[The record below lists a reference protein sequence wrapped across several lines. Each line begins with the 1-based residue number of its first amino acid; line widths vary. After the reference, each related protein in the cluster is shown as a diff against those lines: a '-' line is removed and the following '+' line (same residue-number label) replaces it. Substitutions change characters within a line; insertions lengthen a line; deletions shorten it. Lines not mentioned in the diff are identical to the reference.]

1 MNTKERTQEQISALA
16 DDELSDS
23 QIELALAA
31 LRDPQARAD
40 WDMYHQIGD
49 VLRSDDMAFSLSEGF
64 SARMAARLEAEPV
77 ILAPALA
84 QQPVQGGQVAAAVT
98 GGAGHLADRL
108 RRFAMP
114 GVAAAAVATAVFVT
128 APQMLVAKRDSL
140 PNDGAAVVVVAA
152 QPAPAVLAT
161 PAVSVDAASVEAGVE
176 AGVERKVVTL
186 EQQQGEVL
194 RDPRIDEYL
203 MAHQR
208 FSPSVYSSAQY
219 ARSATFA
226 SDTGK

>member
-23 QIELALAA
+23 QIEVALAA

-40 WDMYHQIGD
+40 WDIYHQIGD

-64 SARMAARLEAEPV
+64 SARMAAALEAEPV
-77 ILAPALA
+77 ILAPAPLA
-84 QQPVQGGQVAAAVT
+84 APTEAPRVAGGE
-98 GGAGHLADRL
+98 GKFFADRL
-108 RRFAMP
+108 KRLAMP

-128 APQMLVAKRDSL
+128 APQMLVAKREPS
-140 PNDGAAVVVVAA
+140 PGNGAAVVVVAA
-152 QPAPAVLAT
+152 NPAPAVVAAPVVNAAAV
-161 PAVSVDAASVEAGVE
+161 PAEG
-176 AGVERKVVTL
+176 KVVTL

>member
-23 QIELALAA
+23 QIEVALAA
-31 LRDPQARAD
+31 LRDPQARND
-40 WDMYHQIGD
+40 WDIYHQIGD

-64 SARMAARLEAEPV
+64 SARMAAALEAEPV
-77 ILAPALA
+77 ILAPAPA
-84 QQPVQGGQVAAAVT
+84 AAPAEVPQVAA
-98 GGAGHLADRL
+98 GEGRFFADRL
-108 RRFAMP
+108 KRFALP

-140 PNDGAAVVVVAA
+140 PGDGAAVVAVAA
-152 QPAPAVLAT
+152 KPAPAVLAA
-161 PAVSVDAASVEAGVE
+161 PAVSTAAASIEG
-176 AGVERKVVTL
+176 KVVTL

-219 ARSATFA
+219 ARAATFA

>member
-49 VLRSDDMAFSLSEGF
+49 VLRSDDMAFSLSAGF

-77 ILAPALA
+77 ILAPAPV
-84 QQPVQGGQVAAAVT
+84 QQPVPGGQVAAAVT

-108 RRFAMP
+108 RRLAMP

-128 APQMLVAKRDSL
+128 APQMLVAKRDPL

-161 PAVSVDAASVEAGVE
+161 PAVSVDAASAE

-186 EQQQGEVL
+186 EQQQGEIL

>member
-23 QIELALAA
+23 QIELVLGA

-40 WDMYHQIGD
+40 WDLYHQIGD

-77 ILAPALA
+77 ILAPASAASPLPG
-84 QQPVQGGQVAAAVT
+84 QMPQVAAEGAR
-98 GGAGHLADRL
+98 GGVEQLAGRI

-128 APQMLVAKRDSL
+128 APQMLVAKRDPS
-140 PNDGAAVVVVAA
+140 PDAGVAVVAVVAD
-152 QPAPAVLAT
+152 PAPAVRAAA
-161 PAVSVDAASVEAGVE
+161 AVSAAAPGTEG
-176 AGVERKVVTL
+176 KMVTL
-186 EQQQGEVL
+186 EQQHGEVL

>member
-31 LRDPQARAD
+31 LRDPQGRAD

-49 VLRSDDMAFSLSEGF
+49 VLRSDDMAFSLSDGF

-77 ILAPALA
+77 ILAPAPA
-84 QQPVQGGQVAAAVT
+84 QQPVQGGQVAAAMT
-98 GGAGHLADRL
+98 GSAGYLADRL

-140 PNDGAAVVVVAA
+140 PSDGTAVVVVAA
-152 QPAPAVLAT
+152 KPAPATLAT
-161 PAVSVDAASVEAGVE
+161 PAVSAVAASAEG
-176 AGVERKVVTL
+176 KVVTL

>member
-1 MNTKERTQEQISALA
+1 MDTKEKTQEQISALA

-23 QIELALAA
+23 QIEVTLAA
-31 LRDPQARAD
+31 LRDPEARVD
-40 WDMYHQIGD
+40 WELYHQIGE
-49 VLRSDDMAFSLSEGF
+49 VLRSDDMAVSLSEGF
-64 SARMAARLEAEPV
+64 SARMAARLAAEPAIV
-77 ILAPALA
+77 APAPQA
-84 QQPVQGGQVAAAVT
+84 APQAVPQVVPSVAAA
-98 GGAGHLADRL
+98 GGGFVLVERF

-114 GVAAAAVATAVFVT
+114 GMAAAAVATAVFVT
-128 APQMLVAKRDSL
+128 APQMLVAKKDV
-140 PNDGAAVVVVAA
+140 GADNGPAVALVASRPVPAADVVAMPAVIGTAASAESEVVAA
-152 QPAPAVLAT
+152 
-161 PAVSVDAASVEAGVE
+161 
-176 AGVERKVVTL
+176 
-186 EQQQGEVL
+186 QQGEVL

>member
-1 MNTKERTQEQISALA
+1 MDIKERTQEQVSAFA

-31 LRDPQARAD
+31 LRDPAARAD
-40 WDMYHQIGD
+40 WDLYHQIGD
-49 VLRSDDMAFSLSEGF
+49 VLRSDDMAFSLSQGF

-77 ILAPALA
+77 ILAPVPAPQSLPQHGSA
-84 QQPVQGGQVAAAVT
+84 VAA
-98 GGAGHLADRL
+98 GGFALIGRFKRL
-108 RRFAMP
+108 AMP

-128 APQMLVAKRDSL
+128 APQLLVAQKE
-140 PNDGAAVVVVAA
+140 DGAAVVMIAPNPSPVTTVAV
-152 QPAPAVLAT
+152 APAVIEA
-161 PAVSVDAASVEAGVE
+161 PAEA
-176 AGVERKVVTL
+176 RMVTL

>member
-1 MNTKERTQEQISALA
+1 METREKTQEQISALA

-23 QIELALAA
+23 QIEVALAA
-31 LRDPQARAD
+31 LRDPEARAD
-40 WDMYHQIGD
+40 WELYHQIGD
-49 VLRSDDMAFSLSEGF
+49 ILRSDDMAVSLSEGF

-77 ILAPALA
+77 ILAPQAAPSTTASNPAL
-84 QQPVQGGQVAAAVT
+84 VERV
-98 GGAGHLADRL
+98 

-114 GVAAAAVATAVFVT
+114 GMAAAAVATAVFMT
-128 APQMLVAKRDSL
+128 APHMLVAKKDAGNGNG
-140 PNDGAAVVVVAA
+140 PAVAMVAA
-152 QPAPAVLAT
+152 KPAPAVVAV
-161 PAVSVDAASVEAGVE
+161 PAVVGVAASDEREVAVVE
-176 AGVERKVVTL
+176 
-186 EQQQGEVL
+186 QQGEVL

-226 SDTGK
+226 NEASK

>member
-49 VLRSDDMAFSLSEGF
+49 VLRSDDMAFSLSAGF

-77 ILAPALA
+77 ILAPAPA
-84 QQPVQGGQVAAAVT
+84 QQPVQGGQVAAAAT
-98 GGAGHLADRL
+98 GGGAGHLADRL
-108 RRFAMP
+108 RRLAMP

-128 APQMLVAKRDSL
+128 APQMLVAKRDPL
-140 PNDGAAVVVVAA
+140 PTDGAAVVVVAA

-161 PAVSVDAASVEAGVE
+161 PAVSVDAASAE

>member
-31 LRDPQARAD
+31 LRDPQGRAD

-49 VLRSDDMAFSLSEGF
+49 VLRSDDMAFSLSDGF

-77 ILAPALA
+77 ILAPAPA
-84 QQPVQGGQVAAAVT
+84 QQPVQGGQVAAAMT
-98 GGAGHLADRL
+98 GSAGHLADRL

-140 PNDGAAVVVVAA
+140 PSDGTAVVVVAA
-152 QPAPAVLAT
+152 KPAPATLAT
-161 PAVSVDAASVEAGVE
+161 PAVSAAAASAEG
-176 AGVERKVVTL
+176 KVVTL

>member
-1 MNTKERTQEQISALA
+1 METREKTQEQISALA

-23 QIELALAA
+23 QIEVALAA
-31 LRDPQARAD
+31 LRDPAARAD
-40 WDMYHQIGD
+40 WELYHQIGD
-49 VLRSDDMAFSLSEGF
+49 ILRSDDMAVTLSEGF

-77 ILAPALA
+77 ILAP
-84 QQPVQGGQVAAAVT
+84 QPQVAPNLSTTTT
-98 GGAGHLADRL
+98 GHPALVERV

-114 GVAAAAVATAVFVT
+114 GMAAAAVATAVFMT
-128 APQMLVAKRDSL
+128 APHMLVAKKDSGNGNG
-140 PNDGAAVVVVAA
+140 PAVAMVAA
-152 QPAPAVLAT
+152 KSAPAVVAV
-161 PAVSVDAASVEAGVE
+161 PAVVGVAASDEREVAAVE
-176 AGVERKVVTL
+176 K
-186 EQQQGEVL
+186 GEVL

-226 SDTGK
+226 NEASK

>member
-23 QIELALAA
+23 QIEIALAA
-31 LRDPQARAD
+31 LRDPQAQAD
-40 WDMYHQIGD
+40 WDIYHQIGD
-49 VLRSDDMAFSLSEGF
+49 VLRSDDMAFSLSGDF
-64 SARMAARLEAEPV
+64 STRMAARLAAEPA
-77 ILAPALA
+77 ILAPAPA
-84 QQPVQGGQVAAAVT
+84 TTSSPAPVTTQGGQGVAE
-98 GGAGHLADRL
+98 GGGYFASQLK
-108 RRFAMP
+108 RFALP

-128 APQMLVAKRDSL
+128 APQMLVAKRDAV
-140 PNDGAAVVVVAA
+140 PGGGAAVVMVAA
-152 QPAPAVLAT
+152 DPAPAVHAVPVASG
-161 PAVSVDAASVEAGVE
+161 PASPEGRIVRVE
-176 AGVERKVVTL
+176 
-186 EQQQGEVL
+186 QHGEVL

-226 SDTGK
+226 IDSGK

>member
-1 MNTKERTQEQISALA
+1 MNMKERTQAQISALA

-23 QIELALAA
+23 QLELALAA
-31 LRDPQARAD
+31 LRDPAARAD
-40 WDMYHQIGD
+40 WDIYHQIGD

-77 ILAPALA
+77 ILAPLPALQSHPHIGSA
-84 QQPVQGGQVAAAVT
+84 VAA
-98 GGAGHLADRL
+98 GGFALIGRFKRL
-108 RRFAMP
+108 AMP

-128 APQMLVAKRDSL
+128 APQLLVAQKD
-140 PNDGAAVVVVAA
+140 DGAAVVMIAPNPAPVTTVAVAPVVPVTTVAV
-152 QPAPAVLAT
+152 APAVIEA
-161 PAVSVDAASVEAGVE
+161 PAEA
-176 AGVERKVVTL
+176 RMVTL